1 MQHAKKE
8 ISVKE
13 DNTTNKLINLEDVIG
28 SYYQELN
35 TTEGILSELSIM
47 LTNYHD
53 KLKEVSKQVKIMQDK
68 SETYRIKLANR
79 KELVE

>member
-1 MQHAKKE
+1 M
-8 ISVKE
+8 
-13 DNTTNKLINLEDVIG
+13 IG

-79 KELVE
+79 KELVEEIINFLKKRYTKYENYKISM